1 MASTLH
7 TTRDVSKS
15 CEEIAKVARSLFSEV
30 RLLDS
35 TASETESVVEWRS
48 HTVPCTT
55 RFKGHMRRPPQS
67 GMKEFSQHQHQGHT
81 QENKQRHSHIGLAIH
96 FGD

>member
-1 MASTLH
+1 MASTLY

-48 HTVPCTT
+48 HTVPLYN
-55 RFKGHMRRPPQS
+55 S
-67 GMKEFSQHQHQGHT
+67 
-81 QENKQRHSHIGLAIH
+81 I
-96 FGD
+96 

>member
-1 MASTLH
+1 MRYRKFTSGVLYRWSRSSKDCSSPAFTSSISWTSDLAMASTPY

-15 CEEIAKVARSLFSEV
+15 CEEIAKVARSLLSEV

-48 HTVPCTT
+48 HTVRCIT
-55 RFKGHMRRPPQS
+55 RFKGDMR
-67 GMKEFSQHQHQGHT
+67 
-81 QENKQRHSHIGLAIH
+81 
-96 FGD
+96 